1 MEKRKIDRE
10 LKRERKWL
18 RMLEEWKQ
26 IRPAKLPERI
36 WKGIPE
42 KLRLVVSFI
51 FFKKNL

>member
-1 MEKRKIDRE
+1 MEKRRIERE

-18 RMLEEWKQ
+18 RMREEWEHSG

-42 KLRLVVSFI
+42 KLRLVVG
-51 FFKKNL
+51 FFSH